1 MKRLVNIIV
10 GFFRFWYDFLIG
22 DCWQIAVGVACVMG
36 GLAFAIHAGLL
47 NPVNHGKALTHPW
60 VPLAAGAAM
69 MLLIVFSV
77 LIEFMAKTGK
87 R

>member
-1 MKRLVNIIV
+1 MKLVVNIIV

-22 DCWQIAVGVACVMG
+22 DCWQIALGVTCVMG

-47 NPVNHGKALTHPW
+47 TAILHSW
-60 VPLAAGAAM
+60 VPLAAGAAI

-77 LIEFMAKTGK
+77 LIEFNAKARK